1 MKVLTL
7 KEALWEQGI
16 NATIA
21 GRPKHI
27 YSIWRKMQRKDKRL
41 EDIFDIRAFR
51 VLVEDIG
58 ECYAALGIVHNLWS
72 YLPGEF
78 DDYIANPKSND
89 YQSLHSALIGPEGR
103 IVEVQIRTREMHRHA
118 ELGVAAHWRYKD
130 AGGPADA
137 PVTTATCPA
146 ITPAPSE
153 GIVAQLGEVFPDRR
167 ERRHMAGKAAID
179 GDGRAGDE
187 R

>member
-1 MKVLTL
+1 
-7 KEALWEQGI
+7 
-16 NATIA
+16 
-21 GRPKHI
+21 
-27 YSIWRKMQRKDKRL
+27 MQRKDKRL

-78 DDYIANPKSND
+78 DDYIANPKKND

-130 AGGPADA
+130 GSTDKAGFDRK
-137 PVTTATCPA
+137 
-146 ITPAPSE
+146 IRLLRHLLNPS
-153 GIVAQLGEVFPDRR
+153 DT
-167 ERRHMAGKAAID
+167 D
-179 GDGRAGDE
+179 GDLLDQLRGDIFKDRVYAVSPRAVSYTHLTLPTKA
-187 R
+187 